1 MIRQTFTA
9 SDVPAYL
16 NWVLDAQ
23 SAQSDVRRLA
33 FDELV
38 RHFQPMVYRQAYAWL
53 GDAFLAEDVAQE
65 SFITAYL
72 QIQHLRHPSAFP
84 AWLRR
89 IVWTHCDR
97 LLRGKAQAWQVDWV
111 WNDELDENQGWMLDA
126 LNDAEALQPEAALQA
141 QERVLRVRAAIDAL
155 PEHERAVTE
164 GFYLQGESQKELAE
178 RLHVPVD
185 TVKKRLQYA
194 RQRLRGFLSE
204 LNEAVD
210 KALAD
215 MLQSPTPPAQ
225 RQPVYLYRQN
235 RPPTSE
241 GD

>member
-1 MIRQTFTA
+1 MMTHTA
-9 SDVPAYL
+9 SSPDAYL
-16 NWVLDAQ
+16 KWVYQAQ
-23 SAQSDVRRLA
+23 SATPELRRLA

-38 RHFQPMVYRQAYAWL
+38 RQFQPMVYRQAYAWL
-53 GDAFLAEDVAQE
+53 GDSFLAQDVAQE
-65 SFITAYL
+65 TFITAYL
-72 QIQHLRHPSAFP
+72 QIQHLRSATAFP

-97 LLRGKAQAWQVDWV
+97 SSRGKSKALSLDGEQLEYSAYSDPSDDAWIFAST
-111 WNDELDENQGWMLDA
+111 DEQE
-126 LNDAEALQPEAALQA
+126 QPEAALQV
-141 QERVLRVRAAIDAL
+141 QERVWRVRAAIDAL

-204 LNEAVD
+204 LNDAVD

-215 MLQSPTPPAQ
+215 MLQAPAPQAQ
-225 RQPVYLYRQN
+225 RQPVYIYRQN
-235 RPPTSE
+235 RPPSP
-241 GD
+241 DAD